1 MLDVVHSH
9 ASKNVLDGLN
19 EFDGTDGWGA
29 IQQKS
34 CGLKNKLRFQFDLS
48 IPGPVD
54 IYSISQ
60 YFLRGLQLMMSTP
73 RGEGVSGNE
82 DKVREASNGR
92 LRENADKGE
101 KRVQNSQN
109 LADIIN
115 RSPY

>member
-1 MLDVVHSH
+1 
-9 ASKNVLDGLN
+9 
-19 EFDGTDGWGA
+19 
-29 IQQKS
+29 
-34 CGLKNKLRFQFDLS
+34 
-48 IPGPVD
+48 
-54 IYSISQ
+54 
-60 YFLRGLQLMMSTP
+60 MMSTP